1 MRLTA
6 TCCVAG
12 RLDLLTYGPVCCAVS
27 ATGALPVAVIRY
39 FLKRVF
45 PSQGCP
51 QKTALEHGFHAC
63 PHKPESEASTMS
75 RWYRTARV
83 LLLGMLLLLEG
94 CMFSTLRDELTEME
108 RVHAL
113 TGRIFKQTRP
123 ETNVLLILYQQ
134 TPGGLRISQGTILSS
149 AVGRFVVEVPNG
161 TFYLFA
167 FEDLDSDL
175 AWDGREPSGYY
186 GSPDPIVVT
195 DRSPQTLKELD
206 IYLNAP
212 AARPD
217 GFPEAVSLS
226 AEKLG
231 RSVVKIGQVV
241 GFDDPILSPEYGN
254 KGYWEP
260 LTFIREVGICLFFRE
275 KFDPAKIPVLF
286 VHGALG
292 TPIGWTDIVERL
304 DPARFQ
310 TWFYYYPSGLS
321 LETTSAALN
330 WMVNHLH
337 RHYGFRELY
346 VVAHSMGGLVARS
359 FILKNGHENRQDI
372 VKRFVS
378 ISTPWNGHT
387 LTAKGVRQAPAA
399 VPSWHDMV
407 PESPFIRSI
416 FARRLPESVTYDLF
430 FSYRG
435 DCSLFLENNDGT
447 VELASELDM
456 RAQREA
462 RRIYGYDEDHG
473 SILTSAEAI
482 AQLTRLLLAPPSSPQ

>member
-1 MRLTA
+1 M
-6 TCCVAG
+6 
-12 RLDLLTYGPVCCAVS
+12 P
-27 ATGALPVAVIRY
+27 
-39 FLKRVF
+39 
-45 PSQGCP
+45 
-51 QKTALEHGFHAC
+51 
-63 PHKPESEASTMS
+63 AS
-75 RWYRTARV
+75 RRAARIV
-83 LLLGMLLLLEG
+83 LLGMLALLQG

-113 TGRIFKQTRP
+113 TGRVFNQTRP
-123 ETNVLLILYQQ
+123 GTNVLLILYQQ
-134 TPGGLRISQGTILSS
+134 APSGLGISQGAILSS
-149 AVGRFVVEVPNG
+149 AVGRFVIEVPNG

-167 FEDLDSDL
+167 FEDLDNDL
-175 AWDGREPSGYY
+175 TWDGREPSGYY

-206 IYLNAP
+206 LYLGRP

-217 GFPEAVSLS
+217 GFPQTVSLS

-241 GFDDPILSPEYGN
+241 GFDDPSLSQEYGN

-275 KFDPAKIPVLF
+275 AFDPAKIPVLF

-292 TPIGWTDIVERL
+292 TPLGWANIVERI
-304 DPARFQ
+304 DSARFQ
-310 TWFYYYPSGLS
+310 PWFYYYPSGLS
-321 LETTSAALN
+321 LETNSAALN
-330 WMVNHLH
+330 WMVNHLQ
-337 RHYGFRELY
+337 RHYGFKELY

-359 FILKNGHENRQDI
+359 FILKNRYESDQGI
-372 VKRFVS
+372 VRRFVS
-378 ISTPWNGHT
+378 ISSPWNGHK
-387 LTAKGVRQAPAA
+387 LTAKGVRQAPTA

-407 PESPFIRSI
+407 PDSPFIRSI
-416 FARRLPESVTYDLF
+416 FARRLPESVTYDLL

-435 DCSLFLENNDGT
+435 DCNLFLENNDGT
-447 VELASELDM
+447 VELSSELDQ

-473 SILTSAEAI
+473 SILASAEAI
-482 AQLTRLLLAPPSSPQ
+482 EQLIRLLAAPAGSLQ